1 MKLRE
6 VFTYLEYNL
15 LAGWFW
21 MLQKAVNEKKKKQWM
36 KRWKAEHSFLL
47 VCGTRG
53 KKKESETQ
61 GEEMSQVNVPIS
73 KSDSEGYA
81 LQFIMN
87 SK

>member
-1 MKLRE
+1 MEL
-6 VFTYLEYNL
+6 
-15 LAGWFW
+15 G
-21 MLQKAVNEKKKKQWM
+21 
-36 KRWKAEHSFLL
+36 
-47 VCGTRG
+47 G

>member
-1 MKLRE
+1 MEL
-6 VFTYLEYNL
+6 
-15 LAGWFW
+15 G
-21 MLQKAVNEKKKKQWM
+21 
-36 KRWKAEHSFLL
+36 
-47 VCGTRG
+47 G

-73 KSDSEGYA
+73 KSDSEGYT